1 MRCCERL
8 SCRICWAA
16 FSSEG
21 FNIRTY
27 SYQILQYSPSYG
39 TQVTPVTPVGLS
51 TSTIVTGLQLEEAYT
66 YFIKVRSLVTSGFW
80 HPHHVLSALL
90 AGKLSCLVLSPIFA
104 SPYICANKIKKGLA
118 MRACNRPLS
127 YQKRS
132 ESRFKLGHIYLD

>member
-1 MRCCERL
+1 MICCMCRVTCIQTFQSDNEMLRTRL

-21 FNIRTY
+21 FSIRTY

-66 YFIKVRSLVTSGFW
+66 YFIKVRCITAMGGSDPGHVPSIRHILLIAITPVSGPSFV
-80 HPHHVLSALL
+80 HVAMHQYASN
-90 AGKLSCLVLSPIFA
+90 PFA
-104 SPYICANKIKKGLA
+104 SKVW
-118 MRACNRPLS
+118 
-127 YQKRS
+127 
-132 ESRFKLGHIYLD
+132 